1 MKSLIISG
9 IKASGKSR
17 IIDELSMFD
26 RYKNSFVLIDLDVLS
41 TYIKSDYYLSE
52 NVVEAL
58 VEDYNIIASGNMCVD
73 SFDEQIIIK
82 MSFQD
87 WKESMG
93 NRIQNGRVNSSYSN
107 VSDKKLFELDEESYY
122 KYRDEKFSKIA
133 TQNALYMSYD
143 EAIKYVSDF
152 MMQS

>member
-1 MKSLIISG
+1 
-9 IKASGKSR
+9 
-17 IIDELSMFD
+17 MFD